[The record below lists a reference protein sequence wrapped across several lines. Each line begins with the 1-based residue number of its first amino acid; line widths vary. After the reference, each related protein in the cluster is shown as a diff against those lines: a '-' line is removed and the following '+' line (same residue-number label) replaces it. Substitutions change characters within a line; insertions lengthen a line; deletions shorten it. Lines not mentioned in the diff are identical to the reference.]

1 MDFTGTIKMKIIL
14 ASTSPSRKKVLEK
27 LAIPFEYVP
36 PICDETPLKGETAE
50 QLVVRL
56 AQLKAQS
63 LVATYPNS
71 LIIGSDQVG
80 VLDGQIV
87 CKPHTIEKAQQQL
100 KNSSGK
106 AFYFYTGMTVINTRT
121 GQSQTICE
129 PFKVTFRT
137 LTDAEVQAYITKEMP
152 LQCAGSF
159 KCDELGI
166 TLFDKLEGDDINSL
180 VGLPLIKLNKIMIA
194 MGCNPLLLPI
204 TQ

>member
-1 MDFTGTIKMKIIL
+1 MDFTRTVKMKTIL
-14 ASTSPSRKKVLEK
+14 ASTSLSRKKVLEK
-27 LAIPFEYVP
+27 LAIPFDCVP
-36 PICDETPLKGETAE
+36 PICDETPLPNESAQ

-56 AQLKAQS
+56 ANAKAQS
-63 LVATYPNS
+63 LVASNPDS

-80 VLDGQIV
+80 VLDGKIV
-87 CKPHTIEKAQQQL
+87 CKPLTIENAQQQL

-106 AFYFYTGMTVINTRT
+106 AFYFYTGMTVINTHT

-129 PFKVTFRT
+129 PFKVTFRQ
-137 LTDAEVQAYITKEMP
+137 LTDAEIDAYIAKEMP

-180 VGLPLIKLNKIMIA
+180 VGLPLIKLNKIMID
-194 MGCNPLLLPI
+194 MGCNPLFL
-204 TQ
+204 